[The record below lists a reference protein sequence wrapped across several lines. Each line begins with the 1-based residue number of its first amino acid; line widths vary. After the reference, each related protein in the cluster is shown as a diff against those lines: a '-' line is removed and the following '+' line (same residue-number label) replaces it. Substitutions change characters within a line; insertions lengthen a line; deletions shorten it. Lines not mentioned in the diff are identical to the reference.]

1 MEIPF
6 YYSFKE
12 FETNYYSDLQNW
24 IKEFPDATEKDFL
37 FALKE
42 LYEPFVRWSGKY
54 HFKEIRKEV
63 KLKNEPQDWMDSIG
77 KHLNT
82 KQELIDYISLE
93 VLTKTIDR
101 RFSNYFV
108 WNQFFKE
115 DFKDKTLV
123 KILYDCEIL
132 DIVYGN
138 EYKESIYGEN
148 DNFKINYRS
157 IKNIEKFVFFNLE
170 RESND
175 ELFFCF
181 NEKRYKNF
189 GFSVVRIAEWIDEKI
204 KENKTTLTQPISL
217 IDIYKPGLSQLY
229 KVVRQQD
236 NFNGNIYRN
245 IESENDK
252 LSSDL
257 SNAELNQHKINFNT
271 EFRYLISKFNDFFG
285 NLDDYLEPK
294 INTEKR
300 NLQDYK
306 DVRENN
312 LNSLEIEIKKTFT
325 NLNKFLLQLGI
336 YKSESNF
343 ISAYQLRDY
352 YKVRTELYKKFM
364 EDYGIEIHKTPFKEK
379 FDSLISNIETSLD
392 TDELKFI
399 SQLQNNQLNTITT
412 DDIEN
417 DFSNNEDKE
426 KLIILEKLKIIDYI
440 KSIQTKPKT
449 ISHTAEILSAITG
462 IKSTTLYTYLR
473 PMLNANR
480 DDNDN
485 NSPYKNTENILNA
498 NKTIQK
504 LKIKNTDANN

>member
-12 FETNYYSDLQNW
+12 FEANYYFDFQNW

-54 HFKEIRKEV
+54 HFKEIRKEI

-204 KENKTTLTQPISL
+204 KENKTSLTQPISI

-285 NLDDYLEPK
+285 NLYDYLEPK

-306 DVRENN
+306 DSRENN

-364 EDYGIEIHKTPFKEK
+364 EDYGIEIYKTPFKEN
-379 FDSLISNIETSLD
+379 FDNLISNIESSLN

-399 SQLQNNQLNTITT
+399 NQLQNNQPNTITT

-417 DFSNNEDKE
+417 DFSDSVPLERM
-426 KLIILEKLKIIDYI
+426 IILEKLGIIKYI
-440 KSIQTKPKT
+440 QSLQNDNNNEKQ
-449 ISHTAEILSAITG
+449 TAEILSSFTG
-462 IKSTTLYTYLR
+462 IPSGTIAKNLGV
-473 PMLNANR
+473 MLGVKK
-480 DDNDN
+480 NDAHK
-485 NSPYKNTENILNA
+485 NSPYNNPKNLQLANSKFNQFNIDL
-498 NKTIQK
+498 T
-504 LKIKNTDANN
+504 KILQ

>member
-24 IKEFPDATEKDFL
+24 IKDYPDATEKDFL
-37 FALKE
+37 FELKE

-54 HFKEIRKEV
+54 HFKPKIKISYEYDGYTEYADITINEV
-63 KLKNEPQDWMDSIG
+63 AEYAEKKIIAHCKDIGTIEDIDAENYIFEDNINPLDYWEDSNKFYSNETIHFEDKQFNYLK
-77 KHLNT
+77 
-82 KQELIDYISLE
+82 Y
-93 VLTKTIDR
+93 
-101 RFSNYFV
+101 
-108 WNQFFKE
+108 
-115 DFKDKTLV
+115 
-123 KILYDCEIL
+123 
-132 DIVYGN
+132 
-138 EYKESIYGEN
+138 
-148 DNFKINYRS
+148 
-157 IKNIEKFVFFNLE
+157 FFNYLGFLGFQL
-170 RESND
+170 D
-175 ELFFCF
+175 E
-181 NEKRYKNF
+181 KKYKNF
-189 GFSVVRIAEWIDEKI
+189 SFSVVKIAEWIDEKI
-204 KENKTTLTQPISL
+204 KENKTTLTQPISI

-245 IESENDK
+245 IKSENDK
-252 LSSDL
+252 LLSDH
-257 SNAELNQHKINFNT
+257 SNAELNQHKIKFNI
-271 EFRYLISKFNDFFG
+271 EFGYLISKFNDFFG
-285 NLDDYLEPK
+285 NLCDYLEPK

-312 LNSLEIEIKKTFT
+312 LNSLEIEIKNRFT

-364 EDYGIEIHKTPFKEK
+364 EDYGIEIYKTPFKEK
-379 FDSLISNIETSLD
+379 FDSLISNIATSLD

-399 SQLQNNQLNTITT
+399 NQLQNNQLNTIST

>member
-12 FETNYYSDLQNW
+12 FEANYYFDFQNW

-54 HFKEIRKEV
+54 HFKEIRKEI

-204 KENKTTLTQPISL
+204 KENKTSLTQPISI

-285 NLDDYLEPK
+285 NLYDYLEPK

-306 DVRENN
+306 DSRENN

-364 EDYGIEIHKTPFKEK
+364 EDYGIEIYKTPFKEK
-379 FDSLISNIETSLD
+379 FDSLISNIATSLD

-399 SQLQNNQLNTITT
+399 NQLQNNQLNTIST